1 MSTRNTV
8 TRIET
13 RRRRR
18 TESERR
24 ERDPDPERGAA
35 GEQRETEAVKQ
46 RRAVQSLESRKRSLI
61 LLSRTTAV
69 SHPVHPVV
77 SDKLP

>member
-8 TRIET
+8 TRIE
-13 RRRRR
+13 RRS
-18 TESERR
+18 ESERR

-46 RRAVQSLESRKRSLI
+46 RRAMQSHESRKRSLI

-69 SHPVHPVV
+69 SRPVHPVV
-77 SDKLP
+77 YDKLP

>member
-1 MSTRNTV
+1 VSTRNTV

-13 RRRRR
+13 RTRRR
-18 TESERR
+18 TEIERR

-35 GEQRETEAVKQ
+35 EDQRETEAVEQ
-46 RRAVQSLESRKRSLI
+46 RRAMQSHESRKRGLI
-61 LLSRTTAV
+61 LLLRTTAV
-69 SHPVHPVV
+69 SHPVHPLI